1 MKARY
6 LTFIGTAL
14 ALAVLGSNTIAQ
26 SSSVPKEIKLSQES
40 SSSPQNLTKQAPKPG
55 TTQPQQSQPQPQNQ
69 QAPQTEVSQ
78 QELQKFANIV
88 KKLQPLQRGALS
100 QIQGAIKQQNL
111 SEQRFGEIY
120 QSQKN
125 PQAQP
130 TKKVTPEEKKKFA
143 QVNAEIA
150 KIQETTQSKMEEAV
164 RAEGLKTSRFNQIFS
179 AIRSNPA
186 LMQKVQQMIQ
196 S

>member
-130 TKKVTPEEKKKFA
+130 TKKVTPEEKKKFE

-164 RAEGLKTSRFNQIFS
+164 RAEGLEIPRFNQIFS

>member
-164 RAEGLKTSRFNQIFS
+164 RAEGLEIPRFNKIFS

>member
-164 RAEGLKTSRFNQIFS
+164 RAEGLEIPRFNQIFS

>member
-120 QSQKN
+120 QAQKN

-130 TKKVTPEEKKKFA
+130 TKKVTPEEKKKFE

-164 RAEGLKTSRFNQIFS
+164 RAEGLEIPRFNQIFS